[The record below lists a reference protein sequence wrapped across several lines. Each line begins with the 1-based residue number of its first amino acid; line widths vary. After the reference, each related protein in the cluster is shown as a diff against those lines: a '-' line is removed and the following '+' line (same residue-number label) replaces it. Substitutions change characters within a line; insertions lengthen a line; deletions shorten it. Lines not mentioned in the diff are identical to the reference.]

1 MPAKSGY
8 IYLSVYYPAPSF
20 SAAPYGSHPN
30 PTTYNQRVLFDGD
43 PLTCINLRSAS
54 CHVPV
59 FRIMIPWFTGRDSY
73 PTTFS
78 VTVHHGNIFAGDARN
93 VLVWT
98 STDGINNGKSDRH
111 RLQECVLG
119 QAPDT
124 AVLSSKVFSCGCA
137 NWCDVHIWVQISPT
151 VYSTSS
157 LDVNLCEIVL
167 I

>member
-30 PTTYNQRVLFDGD
+30 PITYSQRVLFDGD

-78 VTVHHGNIFAGDARN
+78 SSDSQSICPWTQIGLVTIIIQVISIVMLSFGECYCDCHSDDTKLNYR
-93 VLVWT
+93 VLVT
-98 STDGINNGKSDRH
+98 KK
-111 RLQECVLG
+111 
-119 QAPDT
+119 T
-124 AVLSSKVFSCGCA
+124 AVQPIFQLKRFPK
-137 NWCDVHIWVQISPT
+137 H
-151 VYSTSS
+151 
-157 LDVNLCEIVL
+157 
-167 I
+167 